1 MAVTSS
7 ASAESSHNRAV
18 GAYPRP
24 KQEISLPEY
33 QASNLSHHLS
43 SNLNDRYDYLVLLI
57 SKRSYLLSLTFKL
70 NYNQSKQVSELKF
83 NSLISE

>member
-57 SKRSYLLSLTFKL
+57 TRPSPCKIQLPLVGPGF
-70 NYNQSKQVSELKF
+70 NYHNFLFMYV
-83 NSLISE
+83 